1 VKKELIIN
9 KSKTILVI
17 LAGGQSRRFG
27 GGYKTLNK
35 FNKISILDRIIQN
48 FSKLEMEIVLNVNS
62 NEDQFLKTGLH
73 LIKDELENF
82 QGPLAGIYSSMKWV
96 LENRKNIEW
105 IFTSPSDTPFLNKSL
120 VNKFLSTNY
129 NNKTNIVIAKSSNK
143 THPVIGFWHISLI
156 KSLEEFLGTDNRK
169 IMHWVEQQNYE
180 ILNFENKNNFFNI
193 NTQADLE
200 EAIKI
205 EKSVKYHNLL
215 DNLNNKII
223 N

>member
-1 VKKELIIN
+1 MRKELIIN
-9 KSKTILVI
+9 KSKTIIVI

-27 GGYKTLNK
+27 GGYKTLYT
-35 FNKISILDRIIQN
+35 FNKMSILDRIIQN
-48 FSKLEMEIVLNVNS
+48 FKKLEVEIVLNANS

-82 QGPLAGIYSSMKWV
+82 QGPLAGICSSMKWV

-105 IFTSPSDTPFLNKSL
+105 IFTSPSDTPFLNKNL
-120 VNKFLSTNY
+120 VNKFLSTDF
-129 NNKTNIVIAKSSNK
+129 NNKTKIVIAKSSNK

-156 KSLEEFLGTDNRK
+156 KSLEEFLAKENRK
-169 IMHWVEQQNYE
+169 IMHWVEGQNYE

-193 NTQADLE
+193 NTKADLE

-205 EKSVKYHNLL
+205 EESLKTL
-215 DNLNNKII
+215 
-223 N
+223 

>member
-1 VKKELIIN
+1 MKKELIIN
-9 KSKTILVI
+9 KSKTIIVI
-17 LAGGQSRRFG
+17 LAGGKSRRFG

-35 FNKISILDRIIQN
+35 FNNISILDRIIQN
-48 FSKLEMEIVLNVNS
+48 FKNLEMEIILNVNS

-82 QGPLAGIYSSMKWV
+82 QGPLAGIFSSMKWV
-96 LENRKNIEW
+96 LENKKNIEW

-129 NNKTNIVIAKSSNK
+129 NNKTNIVIAKSFNK
-143 THPVIGFWHISLI
+143 THPVIGLWHISLI
-156 KSLEEFLGTDNRK
+156 KCLEEFLATNNRK

-180 ILNFENKNNFFNI
+180 FLNFEYKNYFFNI
-193 NTQADLE
+193 NTQADLV

-205 EKSVKYHNLL
+205 EKILK
-215 DNLNNKII
+215 KI
-223 N
+223 

>member
-1 VKKELIIN
+1 MRKELIIN
-9 KSKTILVI
+9 KSKTIIVI

-27 GGYKTLNK
+27 GGYKTLYT

-48 FSKLEMEIVLNVNS
+48 FKKLEVEIVLNANS

-82 QGPLAGIYSSMKWV
+82 QGPLAGICSSMKWV

-105 IFTSPSDTPFLNKSL
+105 IFTSPSDTPFLNKNL
-120 VNKFLSTNY
+120 VNKFLSTDY
-129 NNKTNIVIAKSSNK
+129 NNKTKIVIAKSSNK

-156 KSLEEFLGTDNRK
+156 KSLEEFLAKENRK
-169 IMHWVEQQNYE
+169 IMHWVEGQNYE

-193 NTQADLE
+193 NTKADLE

-205 EKSVKYHNLL
+205 EESLKTL
-215 DNLNNKII
+215 
-223 N
+223 

>member
-1 VKKELIIN
+1 MKKELIIN

-156 KSLEEFLGTDNRK
+156 KSLEEFLAKDNRK
-169 IMHWVEQQNYE
+169 IMHWVEGQNYE

-205 EKSVKYHNLL
+205 EKSLKRL
-215 DNLNNKII
+215 KFTG
-223 N
+223 

>member
-1 VKKELIIN
+1 MRKELVIN
-9 KSKTILVI
+9 KSKTILLI

-27 GGYKTLNK
+27 GGYKTLFK

-48 FSKLEMEIVLNVNS
+48 FKNLEMEIVLNVNS

-120 VNKFLSTNY
+120 VKKFLSTEY
-129 NNKTNIVIAKSSNK
+129 KNKTNIVIAKSSNK
-143 THPVIGFWHISLI
+143 IHPVIGLWHISLI
-156 KSLEEFLGTDNRK
+156 KSLEEFLANENRK
-169 IMHWVEQQNYE
+169 IMHWVEGQNYE
-180 ILNFENKNNFFNI
+180 FLNFENKNNFFNI

-205 EKSVKYHNLL
+205 EKSLKTL
-215 DNLNNKII
+215 
-223 N
+223 

>member
-1 VKKELIIN
+1 MKKELIIN

-27 GGYKTLNK
+27 GGYKTLYK

-48 FSKLEMEIVLNVNS
+48 FKKLKIEIVLNVNS
-62 NEDQFLKTGLH
+62 NEDEFLKTGLH
-73 LIKDELENF
+73 LINDEQENF

-105 IFTSPSDTPFLNKSL
+105 IFTSPSDTPFLNKNL
-120 VNKFLSTNY
+120 VNKFLSTDY
-129 NNKTNIVIAKSSNK
+129 NNKTNIIIAKSSNK

-156 KSLEEFLGTDNRK
+156 KSLEEFLAKENRK
-169 IMHWVEQQNYE
+169 IMHWVEGQNYE

-193 NTQADLE
+193 NTKADLE

-205 EKSVKYHNLL
+205 EESLKTL
-215 DNLNNKII
+215 
-223 N
+223 

>member
-1 VKKELIIN
+1 MKKELIIN

-156 KSLEEFLGTDNRK
+156 KSLEEFLAKDNRK
-169 IMHWVEQQNYE
+169 IMHWVEGQNYE

-193 NTQADLE
+193 NTQEDLE

-205 EKSVKYHNLL
+205 EKSLKTL
-215 DNLNNKII
+215 
-223 N
+223 

>member
-1 VKKELIIN
+1 MKKELIIN

-62 NEDQFLKTGLH
+62 NEDQFVKTGLH

-156 KSLEEFLGTDNRK
+156 KSLEEFLAKDNRK
-169 IMHWVEQQNYE
+169 IMHWVERQNYE

-205 EKSVKYHNLL
+205 EKSLKTL
-215 DNLNNKII
+215 
-223 N
+223 

>member
-1 VKKELIIN
+1 MKKELIIN
-9 KSKTILVI
+9 KSKTIIVI

-27 GGYKTLNK
+27 GGYKTLYT
-35 FNKISILDRIIQN
+35 FNKMSILDRIIQN
-48 FSKLEMEIVLNVNS
+48 FKKLEVEIVLNANS

-82 QGPLAGIYSSMKWV
+82 QGPLAGICSSMKWV

-105 IFTSPSDTPFLNKSL
+105 IFTSPSDTPFLNKNL
-120 VNKFLSTNY
+120 VNKFLSTDY
-129 NNKTNIVIAKSSNK
+129 NNKTKIVIAKSSNK

-156 KSLEEFLGTDNRK
+156 KSLEEFLAKENRK
-169 IMHWVEQQNYE
+169 IMHWVEGQNYE

-193 NTQADLE
+193 NTKTDLE

-205 EKSVKYHNLL
+205 EKSL
-215 DNLNNKII
+215 KIL
-223 N
+223 

>member
-1 VKKELIIN
+1 MRKELIIN
-9 KSKTILVI
+9 KSKTIIVI

-27 GGYKTLNK
+27 GGYKTLYT

-48 FSKLEMEIVLNVNS
+48 FKKLEVEIVLNANS

-82 QGPLAGIYSSMKWV
+82 QGPLAGICSSMKWV

-105 IFTSPSDTPFLNKSL
+105 IFTSPSDTPFLNKKL
-120 VNKFLSTNY
+120 VNKFLSTDY
-129 NNKTNIVIAKSSNK
+129 NNKTKIVIAKSSNK

-156 KSLEEFLGTDNRK
+156 KSLEEFLAKENRK
-169 IMHWVEQQNYE
+169 IMHWVEGQNYE

-193 NTQADLE
+193 NTKTDLE

-205 EKSVKYHNLL
+205 EESLKTL
-215 DNLNNKII
+215 
-223 N
+223 

>member
-1 VKKELIIN
+1 MKKELIIN

-27 GGYKTLNK
+27 GGYKTLYK

-48 FSKLEMEIVLNVNS
+48 FIKLEIEIVLNVNS

-96 LENRKNIEW
+96 LKNRKNIEW

-156 KSLEEFLGTDNRK
+156 KSLEEFLATDNRK
-169 IMHWVEQQNYE
+169 IMHWVEGQNYE
-180 ILNFENKNNFFNI
+180 ILNFGNKNNFFNI

-205 EKSVKYHNLL
+205 EESLKTL
-215 DNLNNKII
+215 
-223 N
+223 

>member
-1 VKKELIIN
+1 MKKELIIN

-27 GGYKTLNK
+27 GGYKTLYK

-129 NNKTNIVIAKSSNK
+129 NNKTNIVLAKSSNK

-156 KSLEEFLGTDNRK
+156 KSLEEFLAKDNRK
-169 IMHWVEQQNYE
+169 IMHWVEGQNYE

-205 EKSVKYHNLL
+205 EESLKTL
-215 DNLNNKII
+215 
-223 N
+223 

>member
-1 VKKELIIN
+1 VRKELIIN
-9 KSKTILVI
+9 KSKTIIVI

-27 GGYKTLNK
+27 GGYKTLYT
-35 FNKISILDRIIQN
+35 FNKMSILDRIIQN
-48 FSKLEMEIVLNVNS
+48 FKKLEVEIVLNVNS

-82 QGPLAGIYSSMKWV
+82 QGPLAGICSSMKWV

-105 IFTSPSDTPFLNKSL
+105 IFTSPSDTPFLNKNL
-120 VNKFLSTNY
+120 VNKFLSTDY
-129 NNKTNIVIAKSSNK
+129 NNKTKIVIAKSSNK

-156 KSLEEFLGTDNRK
+156 KSLEEFLAKENRK
-169 IMHWVEQQNYE
+169 IMHWVEGQNYE

-193 NTQADLE
+193 NTKTDLE

-205 EKSVKYHNLL
+205 EESLKTL
-215 DNLNNKII
+215 
-223 N
+223 

>member
-1 VKKELIIN
+1 MRKELIIN
-9 KSKTILVI
+9 KSKTIIVI

-27 GGYKTLNK
+27 GGYKTLYT
-35 FNKISILDRIIQN
+35 FNKMSILDRIIQN
-48 FSKLEMEIVLNVNS
+48 FKKLEMEIVLNVNS
-62 NEDQFLKTGLH
+62 NEEQFLKTGFH

-105 IFTSPSDTPFLNKSL
+105 IFTSPSDTPFLNKNL
-120 VNKFLSTNY
+120 VNKFLSTDY
-129 NNKTNIVIAKSSNK
+129 NNKTKIVIAKSSNK

-156 KSLEEFLGTDNRK
+156 KSLEEFLAKENRK
-169 IMHWVEQQNYE
+169 IMHWVEGQNYE

-193 NTQADLE
+193 NTKTDLE

-205 EKSVKYHNLL
+205 EESLKTL
-215 DNLNNKII
+215 
-223 N
+223 

>member
-1 VKKELIIN
+1 MRKELIIN
-9 KSKTILVI
+9 KSKTIIVI

-27 GGYKTLNK
+27 GGYKTLYT

-48 FSKLEMEIVLNVNS
+48 FNKLEVEIVLNANS
-62 NEDQFLKTGLH
+62 NEDQFLKTGLY

-82 QGPLAGIYSSMKWV
+82 QGPLAGICSSMKWV

-105 IFTSPSDTPFLNKSL
+105 IFTSPSDTPFLNKNL
-120 VNKFLSTNY
+120 VNKFLSTDY
-129 NNKTNIVIAKSSNK
+129 NNKTNIIIAKSSNK

-156 KSLEEFLGTDNRK
+156 KSLEEFLAKDDRK
-169 IMHWVEQQNYE
+169 IMHWVEGQNYE

-205 EKSVKYHNLL
+205 EESLKTL
-215 DNLNNKII
+215 
-223 N
+223 

>member
-1 VKKELIIN
+1 VRKELIIN
-9 KSKTILVI
+9 KSKTIIVI

-27 GGYKTLNK
+27 GGYKTLYT

-48 FSKLEMEIVLNVNS
+48 FKKLEVEIVLNANS

-82 QGPLAGIYSSMKWV
+82 QGPLAGICSSMKWV

-105 IFTSPSDTPFLNKSL
+105 IFTSPSDTPFLNKNL

-129 NNKTNIVIAKSSNK
+129 NNKTKIVIAKSSNK

-156 KSLEEFLGTDNRK
+156 KSLEEFLAKENRK
-169 IMHWVEQQNYE
+169 IMHWVEGQNYE

-193 NTQADLE
+193 NTKADLE

-205 EKSVKYHNLL
+205 EESLKTL
-215 DNLNNKII
+215 
-223 N
+223 

>member
-1 VKKELIIN
+1 MKKELIIN

-156 KSLEEFLGTDNRK
+156 KSLEEFLAKDNRK
-169 IMHWVEQQNYE
+169 IMHWVEGQNYK
-180 ILNFENKNNFFNI
+180 ILNFDNKNNFFNI
-193 NTQADLE
+193 NTKADLE

-205 EKSVKYHNLL
+205 EESL
-215 DNLNNKII
+215 KIL
-223 N
+223 

>member
-1 VKKELIIN
+1 MKKELIIN

-105 IFTSPSDTPFLNKSL
+105 IFTSPSDTPFLNKNL
-120 VNKFLSTNY
+120 VNKFLSTDY
-129 NNKTNIVIAKSSNK
+129 NNKTNIIIAKSSNK

-156 KSLEEFLGTDNRK
+156 KSLEEFLAKDNRK
-169 IMHWVEQQNYE
+169 IMHWVEGQNYE
-180 ILNFENKNNFFNI
+180 FLNFENKNNFFNI

-205 EKSVKYHNLL
+205 EESLKTL
-215 DNLNNKII
+215 
-223 N
+223 

>member
-1 VKKELIIN
+1 MRKELIIN
-9 KSKTILVI
+9 KSKTILLI
-17 LAGGQSRRFG
+17 LAGGQSSRFG
-27 GGYKTLNK
+27 GGYKTLYK
-35 FNKISILDRIIQN
+35 LNKISILDRIIQN
-48 FSKLEMEIVLNVNS
+48 FKNLEMEIVLNVNS

-120 VNKFLSTNY
+120 VKKFLSTDY

-143 THPVIGFWHISLI
+143 IHPVIGLWHISLI
-156 KSLEEFLGTDNRK
+156 KSLEEFLANENRK
-169 IMHWVEQQNYE
+169 IMHWVEGQNYE
-180 ILNFENKNNFFNI
+180 FLNFNNKNNFFNI

-205 EKSVKYHNLL
+205 EKSLKTL
-215 DNLNNKII
+215 
-223 N
+223 

>member
-1 VKKELIIN
+1 MKKELIIN

-27 GGYKTLNK
+27 GGYKTLYK

-48 FSKLEMEIVLNVNS
+48 FKKLKMEIVLNVNS

-105 IFTSPSDTPFLNKSL
+105 IFTSPSDTPFLNKNL
-120 VNKFLSTNY
+120 VNKFLSTDY
-129 NNKTNIVIAKSSNK
+129 NNKTKIVIAKSSNK

-156 KSLEEFLGTDNRK
+156 KSLEEFLAKENRK
-169 IMHWVEQQNYE
+169 IMHWVEGQNYE

-193 NTQADLE
+193 NTKADLE

-205 EKSVKYHNLL
+205 EESLKTL
-215 DNLNNKII
+215 
-223 N
+223 

>member
-1 VKKELIIN
+1 MKKELIIN

-27 GGYKTLNK
+27 GGYKTLYT

-48 FSKLEMEIVLNVNS
+48 FKKLEVEIVLNANS

-82 QGPLAGIYSSMKWV
+82 QGPLAGLCSSMKWV

-105 IFTSPSDTPFLNKSL
+105 IFTSPSDTPFLNKNL
-120 VNKFLSTNY
+120 VNKFLSTDY
-129 NNKTNIVIAKSSNK
+129 NNKTNIIIAKSSNK

-156 KSLEEFLGTDNRK
+156 KSLEEFLAKDNIK
-169 IMHWVEQQNYE
+169 IMHWVERQNFE

-205 EKSVKYHNLL
+205 EESLKKL
-215 DNLNNKII
+215 
-223 N
+223 

>member
-1 VKKELIIN
+1 MRKELIIN
-9 KSKTILVI
+9 KSKTIIVI

-27 GGYKTLNK
+27 GGYKTLHT

-48 FSKLEMEIVLNVNS
+48 FKKLKIEMVLNVNS
-62 NEDQFLKTGLH
+62 NEDEFLKTGLH

-82 QGPLAGIYSSMKWV
+82 QGPLAGICSSMKWV

-105 IFTSPSDTPFLNKSL
+105 IFTSPSDTPFLNKNL
-120 VNKFLSTNY
+120 VNKFLSTDY
-129 NNKTNIVIAKSSNK
+129 NNKTKIVIAKSSNK

-156 KSLEEFLGTDNRK
+156 KSLEEFLAKENRK
-169 IMHWVEQQNYE
+169 IMHWVEGQNYE

-193 NTQADLE
+193 NTKADLE

-205 EKSVKYHNLL
+205 EESLKTL
-215 DNLNNKII
+215 
-223 N
+223 

>member
-1 VKKELIIN
+1 MKKELIIN

-105 IFTSPSDTPFLNKSL
+105 IFTSPSDTPFLNKNL
-120 VNKFLSTNY
+120 VNKFLSTDY
-129 NNKTNIVIAKSSNK
+129 NNKTNIIIAKSSNK

-156 KSLEEFLGTDNRK
+156 KSLEEFLAKDNRK
-169 IMHWVEQQNYE
+169 IMHWVEGQNYE

-205 EKSVKYHNLL
+205 EKSLKTL
-215 DNLNNKII
+215 
-223 N
+223 

>member
-1 VKKELIIN
+1 MKKELIIN

-27 GGYKTLNK
+27 GGYKTLYT

-48 FSKLEMEIVLNVNS
+48 FKKLEVEIVLNANS

-82 QGPLAGIYSSMKWV
+82 QGPLAGLCSSMKWV

-105 IFTSPSDTPFLNKSL
+105 IFTSPSDTPFLNKNL
-120 VNKFLSTNY
+120 VNKFLSTDY
-129 NNKTNIVIAKSSNK
+129 NNKTKIVIAKSSNK

-156 KSLEEFLGTDNRK
+156 KSLEEFLAKENRK
-169 IMHWVEQQNYE
+169 IMHWVEGQNYE

-193 NTQADLE
+193 NTKADLE

-205 EKSVKYHNLL
+205 EESLKTL
-215 DNLNNKII
+215 
-223 N
+223 

>member
-9 KSKTILVI
+9 KSKTILLI
-17 LAGGQSRRFG
+17 LAGGQSSRFG
-27 GGYKTLNK
+27 GGYKTLYK
-35 FNKISILDRIIQN
+35 LNKISILDRIIQN
-48 FSKLEMEIVLNVNS
+48 FKNLEMEIVLNVNS

-120 VNKFLSTNY
+120 VKKFLSTDY

-143 THPVIGFWHISLI
+143 IHPVIGLWHISLI
-156 KSLEEFLGTDNRK
+156 KSLEEFLANENRK
-169 IMHWVEQQNYE
+169 IMHWVEGQNYE
-180 ILNFENKNNFFNI
+180 FLNFNNKNNFFNI

-205 EKSVKYHNLL
+205 EKSLKTL
-215 DNLNNKII
+215 
-223 N
+223 

>member
-1 VKKELIIN
+1 MKKELIIN
-9 KSKTILVI
+9 KSKTIIVI

-27 GGYKTLNK
+27 GGYKTLYT
-35 FNKISILDRIIQN
+35 FNKMSILDRIIQN
-48 FSKLEMEIVLNVNS
+48 FKKLEVEIVLNVNS

-82 QGPLAGIYSSMKWV
+82 QGPLAGICSSMKWV

-105 IFTSPSDTPFLNKSL
+105 IFTSPSDTPFLNKNL
-120 VNKFLSTNY
+120 VNKFLSTDY
-129 NNKTNIVIAKSSNK
+129 NNKTKIVIAKSSNK

-156 KSLEEFLGTDNRK
+156 KSLEEFLAKENRK
-169 IMHWVEQQNYE
+169 IMHWVEGQNYE

-193 NTQADLE
+193 NTKTDLE

-205 EKSVKYHNLL
+205 EESLKTL
-215 DNLNNKII
+215 
-223 N
+223 

>member
-1 VKKELIIN
+1 MKKELIIN

-62 NEDQFLKTGLH
+62 NEDQFLKTGLP

-120 VNKFLSTNY
+120 VNKFLITNY

-156 KSLEEFLGTDNRK
+156 KSLEEFLAKDNRK
-169 IMHWVEQQNYE
+169 IMHWVEGQNYE

-205 EKSVKYHNLL
+205 EKSLKTL
-215 DNLNNKII
+215 
-223 N
+223 

>member
-1 VKKELIIN
+1 MKKELIIN
-9 KSKTILVI
+9 KSKIILVI

-27 GGYKTLNK
+27 GGYKTLYK

-48 FSKLEMEIVLNVNS
+48 FKKLKIEIVLNVNS
-62 NEDQFLKTGLH
+62 NEDEFLKTGLH
-73 LIKDELENF
+73 LINDEQENF

-96 LENRKNIEW
+96 LKNRKNIEW
-105 IFTSPSDTPFLNKSL
+105 IFTSPSDTPFLDKNL

-129 NNKTNIVIAKSSNK
+129 NSKTNIIIAKSSNK

-156 KSLEEFLGTDNRK
+156 KSLEKFLAKDNRK
-169 IMHWVEQQNYE
+169 IMHWVERQNYE

-205 EKSVKYHNLL
+205 EESLKTL
-215 DNLNNKII
+215 
-223 N
+223 